1 MVAILKCVGDE
12 KSLLDSNERFYGKLG
27 EEWAWKPV
35 RHRENW
41 GRDRGSGLTLIIA
54 DDEIIKLGWTSRRG
68 WEGASGQKL
77 EVSRIESVVPPVP
90 YARVTRRLAPRFVAH
105 LTDEGRLGAGTGRA
119 LVEALTQ
126 ERSDLGGV
134 IARIEGVA
142 DKYPI
147 GDSPAAQVMALQRDA
162 SIVAVRMAGMD
173 VSDFARWDRPT
184 DRLAIEDVPPTFV
197 GRTQGDRQLE
207 ERLIQ
212 HDGET
217 MLGWLTQKTHHTSWR
232 AFSGFGQRLLV
243 ANANND
249 TAEHTLG
256 VDLIYYSVSRGS
268 MILVQYKKLDAKN
281 NGSFYPDSDSNLAD
295 EIRRMQKLDEH
306 VTANRSPDDD
316 FRLEPSPC
324 WMKLC
329 QDQAYIP
336 QTADMI
342 PGMYF
347 SLAHF
352 QQLREDPRLR
362 GPQGAVRFA
371 YDNVPSY
378 LDNTMFAR
386 LVETGLVGTSGTA
399 TEFVHRQVV
408 ESFNGNK
415 ALVLA
420 ALFGENLPQ
429 SRRKTE
435 KRDLQRRG

>member
-1 MVAILKCVGDE
+1 MVAILKCVGVE
-12 KSLLDSNERFYGKLG
+12 KSLLDSNERFYSKLG
-27 EEWAWKPV
+27 EEWVWKPV
-35 RHRENW
+35 RQRKDW
-41 GRDRGSGLTLIIA
+41 GRDKGSGLTLIVA
-54 DDEIIKLGWTSRRG
+54 DDQIIKLGWTSRRG

-90 YARVTRRLAPRFVAH
+90 YTRVTGRLAPRFAAH
-105 LTDEGRLGAGTGRA
+105 LTNEGRLGAGTGQA
-119 LVEALTQ
+119 LVEALTR
-126 ERSDLGGV
+126 ERPDLREV

-142 DKYPI
+142 EKYPI
-147 GDSPAAQVMALQRDA
+147 RDSPAGQVMALQRDA

-184 DRLAIEDVPPTFV
+184 DRLAIDDVPPTFV
-197 GRTQGDRQLE
+197 GRIQGDRQLE

-232 AFSGFGQRLLV
+232 TFSGFGQRLLV

-256 VDLIYYSVSRGS
+256 VDLIYYNVSRGS

-281 NGSFYPDSDSNLAD
+281 NGSFYPDGDSNLAD
-295 EIRRMQKLDEH
+295 EIQRMQALDRY
-306 VTANRSPDDD
+306 VTANRSPHDD

-324 WMKLC
+324 WVKLC

-347 SLAHF
+347 SLDHF
-352 QQLREDPRLR
+352 QQLREDPRLK
-362 GPQGAVRFA
+362 GPQGGVRFA

-378 LDNTMFAR
+378 LDNTMFTR

-399 TEFVHRQVV
+399 TDLVHQQVV

-420 ALFGENLPQ
+420 ALFGENMPQ
-429 SRRKTE
+429 SKRNTA
-435 KRDLQRRG
+435 KRDQLRRG